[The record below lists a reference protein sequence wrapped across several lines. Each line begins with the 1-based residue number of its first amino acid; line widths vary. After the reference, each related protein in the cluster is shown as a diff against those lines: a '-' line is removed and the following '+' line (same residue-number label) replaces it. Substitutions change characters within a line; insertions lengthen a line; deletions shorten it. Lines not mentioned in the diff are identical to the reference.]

1 MSLKSSSTQAFI
13 DQLVRLTG
21 APTPEDAIRTS
32 AKQLVSQYVESFG
45 QLDIPIDVAVLAS
58 LRSIRESSDLPV
70 LSDDAELAPDGRGGV
85 EMRVNPDRPETRKRF
100 SIAHEISHTFFPE
113 YQTKEWCRTDAR
125 FRDRRDPSQYL
136 EMLCD
141 IGAAELL
148 LPEPW
153 FSDDAA
159 SVQCANDLS
168 NLALKYHASRE
179 ATLRRYAELSSQCI
193 AAVFFE
199 WKLKPSQEGV
209 VDNKLQ
215 TNLLGLTHEQQLR
228 DALALR
234 IDYSVPSA
242 AFRNTNLYLPP
253 DKSVDGGPIVD
264 ASRTASCID
273 GECYL
278 ELGEASGHYTVMAIP
293 VPTAISDRGPCGEY
307 NVAAI
312 VKPSGTRTPK
322 ARTRSPNPH
331 VPTLFDL

>member
-1 MSLKSSSTQAFI
+1 MSPQRSSTQAFI
-13 DQLVRLTG
+13 DQLVQTTG
-21 APTPEDAIRTS
+21 SATPEDAIRKS
-32 AKQLVSQYVESFG
+32 AKQLVAQYVALFD
-45 QLDIPIDVAVLAS
+45 QLDIPIDVAALAS
-58 LRSIRESSDLPV
+58 LRDIRESNDLPV
-70 LSDDAELAPDGRGGV
+70 LSEDAELAPDGRGGV

-113 YQTKEWCRTDAR
+113 YQVKEWCRTDAR
-125 FRDRRDPSQYL
+125 YRDRSDPSQYL

-159 SVQCANDLS
+159 LIQCAGDLS

-179 ATLRRYAELSSQCI
+179 ATLRRYAELSTQCI
-193 AAVFFE
+193 AAVFLV

-209 VDNKLQ
+209 VDNKYQ
-215 TNLLGLTHEQQLR
+215 TNLLGLTPEQQVR

-234 IDYSVPSA
+234 IDYSIASA
-242 AFRNTNLYLPP
+242 AFRTTNLYLPP
-253 DKSVDGGPIVD
+253 DKSVEGGPIVD
-264 ASRTASCID
+264 AARTASCVD

-278 ELGEASGHYTVMAIP
+278 DLGEASGHYYVMAIP
-293 VPTAISDRGPCGEY
+293 VPTAIADRGPCGEY

-312 VKPSGTRTPK
+312 VRPLRTRAPK
-322 ARTRSPNPH
+322 AKTRSPNVH
-331 VPTLFDL
+331 VPSLFD

>member
-1 MSLKSSSTQAFI
+1 MSPQSSSIQAFI
-13 DQLVRLTG
+13 DQLVQVTG
-21 APTPEDAIRTS
+21 ASTPEDAIRVS
-32 AKQLVSQYVESFG
+32 AKQLVAQYVALFG
-45 QLDIPIDVAVLAS
+45 QLDIPIDVAALAS
-58 LRSIRESSDLPV
+58 LRDIRESNDLPV

-113 YQTKEWCRTDAR
+113 YQMKEWCRTDAR
-125 FRDRRDPSQYL
+125 FRDRSDPSQYL

-159 SVQCANDLS
+159 SVQCASDLS

-179 ATLRRYAELSSQCI
+179 ATLRRYAELSSQEI
-193 AAVFFE
+193 AAVFFV

-209 VDNKLQ
+209 VDNKYQ
-215 TNLLGLTHEQQLR
+215 TNLLGLTPEQQLR

-234 IDYSVPSA
+234 IDYSIAST
-242 AFRNTNLYLPP
+242 AFRKTNLYLPP
-253 DKSVDGGPIVD
+253 DKSVRSGPIID

-273 GECYL
+273 GESFL
-278 ELGEASGHYTVMAIP
+278 ELGEASGHYSIMAIP
-293 VPTAISDRGPCGEY
+293 VPTAIPDRGPCGEY

-312 VKPSGTRTPK
+312 VKPLATRTRK
-322 ARTRSPNPH
+322 AKTRSSNTHFPS
-331 VPTLFDL
+331 LFD